1 MLKTVRF
8 LCLNKIHIYI
18 YIEFLKVQKGDTDI
32 NEVGI
37 LLSLNLLNL
46 RHFTSFQYV
55 FFIRFDSIQD
65 DPI

>member
-18 YIEFLKVQKGDTDI
+18 YIEFLKVQKGDIDI